1 MLRREKNYPY
11 LFGND
16 PETAVIQLFKELKDC
31 KEERKRASLLHL
43 LTYIKDPKSIEQYL
57 KLQEDSFFNH
67 TYARA
72 AQWRVDQYNNHPNPW
87 AALTP
92 PEHKNQFRLNCLNIL
107 NSDATVDLWLS
118 GGLGDQLEM
127 LARLR
132 PCLTNS
138 NLLPRLEIVIPEN
151 AAAAMQPFLE
161 TWWPKE
167 MPPWRIDQNRAP
179 VIHPRPYLGMMPL
192 LALMAEQ
199 GWLQPPAPVASISQS
214 DQETRGILFCWKSKI
229 DKEEKLWAYLRS
241 IPFSIIQSFYQE
253 LIPWAQDNQIKIIDI
268 TRYNHIEIQQLSKFE
283 NSLYLASDQIKS
295 LNDTVRLLQTSKLI
309 ISIDTSLIHVAM
321 WFNRKP
327 LMLSPKFPDGR
338 WISTS
343 KSPSSPIV
351 FSQDFLYDWSQPLE
365 KAMDEIKKTF

>member
-1 MLRREKNYPY
+1 
-11 LFGND
+11 
-16 PETAVIQLFKELKDC
+16 
-31 KEERKRASLLHL
+31 
-43 LTYIKDPKSIEQYL
+43 
-57 KLQEDSFFNH
+57 
-67 TYARA
+67 
-72 AQWRVDQYNNHPNPW
+72 
-87 AALTP
+87 
-92 PEHKNQFRLNCLNIL
+92 
-107 NSDATVDLWLS
+107 
-118 GGLGDQLEM
+118 
-127 LARLR
+127 
-132 PCLTNS
+132 
-138 NLLPRLEIVIPEN
+138 
-151 AAAAMQPFLE
+151 
-161 TWWPKE
+161 
-167 MPPWRIDQNRAP
+167 
-179 VIHPRPYLGMMPL
+179 MMPL

-295 LNDTVRLLQTSKLI
+295 LNDTVQLMQISKLI
-309 ISIDTSLIHVAM
+309 ISIDTSLIHVAQ

-327 LMLSPKFPDGR
+327 LMLCPKFPDGR